1 MDKKTIIVCDGINPE
16 VKKTFEALSQERKQT
31 PSELLRTLIMEF
43 VKQHGPKSA
52 GPDRRKISYFTRL
65 K

>member
-1 MDKKTIIVCDGINPE
+1 MDKKTVIVCDGINPE

-31 PSELLRTLIMEF
+31 PAELLRTLITEF
-43 VKQHGPKSA
+43 VKQNGPKPA
-52 GPDRRKISYFTRL
+52 GTDRRKISYFTRL